1 MHESR
6 TQLGEIYCKMCLHVC
21 SKCAKLDRNSWNW
34 QHSFHFVSTDIRSS
48 RIRRPVPGSLW
59 AAICHQLGP
68 AEKCHVSHD
77 PFIGPSDLMKRLK
90 RNSSQQDEIRCW
102 PRDFFKVCSGEN
114 TMQRES
120 LTLNRLSKWERQ
132 IRKDWVSNC
141 CNQNLHACC
150 SADTT
155 CPCRAACR
163 SLKVSPF
170 QSHAADLP
178 LYCPTV
184 LRWRQIKACC
194 PFPRMNLCAQSIFA
208 LFQTWHQVL
217 STWIKF
223 RVYLQG
229 FSNSCS
235 FFLRNMDPTFLLEIL
250 GIFAWIW
257 SLKGSLDKT
266 STPAI
271 AMLEVVLKNFQVAGL
286 VLP

>member
-1 MHESR
+1 
-6 TQLGEIYCKMCLHVC
+6 
-21 SKCAKLDRNSWNW
+21 
-34 QHSFHFVSTDIRSS
+34 
-48 RIRRPVPGSLW
+48 
-59 AAICHQLGP
+59 
-68 AEKCHVSHD
+68 
-77 PFIGPSDLMKRLK
+77 
-90 RNSSQQDEIRCW
+90 
-102 PRDFFKVCSGEN
+102 
-114 TMQRES
+114 MQRES

-208 LFQTWHQVL
+208 LFQTWHQAL

-229 FSNSCS
+229 FSDSCS

-250 GIFAWIW
+250 GIFAWTW
-257 SLKGSLDKT
+257 SLKGSL
-266 STPAI
+266 
-271 AMLEVVLKNFQVAGL
+271 
-286 VLP
+286 

>member
-1 MHESR
+1 MREK
-6 TQLGEIYCKMCLHVC
+6 QV
-21 SKCAKLDRNSWNW
+21 W
-34 QHSFHFVSTDIRSS
+34 
-48 RIRRPVPGSLW
+48 
-59 AAICHQLGP
+59 GP
-68 AEKCHVSHD
+68 PA
-77 PFIGPSDLMKRLK
+77 G
-90 RNSSQQDEIRCW
+90 
-102 PRDFFKVCSGEN
+102 
-114 TMQRES
+114 
-120 LTLNRLSKWERQ
+120 Q
-132 IRKDWVSNC
+132 IWKDWVSNC
-141 CNQNLHACC
+141 CNQNLHARC

-229 FSNSCS
+229 FSDSCS

-250 GIFAWIW
+250 GMFAWTW
-257 SLKGSLDKT
+257 SLKGSNKT
-266 STPAI
+266 PHLPSQCWKSFWRTSRSQDRCC
-271 AMLEVVLKNFQVAGL
+271 LKEHGN
-286 VLP
+286 